1 MNLNGFL
8 FELFS
13 MLFNTSHQS
22 HVEDETEVFNPNLGS
37 SDLSGD
43 LEDNG
48 GEAETSTSTPNLGS
62 SDLSGDLEDN
72 GGEAEISDLNKELQ
86 MLYTEKDAL
95 EKKMMGLDVDSEEY
109 KLLEHKFN
117 SVSETVEDNLR
128 ELWHL
133 ENPDKT
139 IENVLVVTNDIIGKI
154 LPILLRIFDSI
165 RRRQSDA
172 SVPPELEE
180 YIAGLQLFGHHPP
193 EWSKLV
199 AMLQLPKEGTDSDKV
214 SKVWYHKISCLSVF
228 FFQDK
233 IHSDYRSD
241 FGLLMA
247 IALTNCDEYLSILK
261 TKDDDDLMIYDFF
274 SQCQNLGM
282 IGILE
287 KYPILFFKALDHPVI
302 RSHFLDNPKFE
313 TFHDHLW
320 NICLF
325 FESFHS
331 GHDFKAHELDRM
343 IYDLRKVCDILEV

>member
-1 MNLNGFL
+1 MVKLLYLSITLYMSSG
-8 FELFS
+8 
-13 MLFNTSHQS
+13 
-22 HVEDETEVFNPNLGS
+22 VEKQ
-37 SDLSGD
+37 
-43 LEDNG
+43 
-48 GEAETSTSTPNLGS
+48 
-62 SDLSGDLEDN
+62 
-72 GGEAEISDLNKELQ
+72 ISDLNETLQ
-86 MLYTEKDAL
+86 RLYREQNAL
-95 EKKMMGLDVDSEEY
+95 EKKMMELDVNSEEY
-109 KLLEHKFN
+109 KSIKHEFN
-117 SVSETVEDNLR
+117 LVSETVDNDLR

-133 ENPDKT
+133 KNPDKP
-139 IENVLVVTNDIIGKI
+139 IDDVLVFTNGVIVKI

-199 AMLQLPKEGTDSDKV
+199 AMLQLPKEGPDSDEEDEVSDSDSDKV